1 MERLIDF
8 DKNAFLPLGERGV
21 GEDSWIAAPP

>member
-8 DKNAFLPLGERGV
+8 DENAFLPLGERGD
-21 GEDSWIAAPP
+21 GEASWLAAT